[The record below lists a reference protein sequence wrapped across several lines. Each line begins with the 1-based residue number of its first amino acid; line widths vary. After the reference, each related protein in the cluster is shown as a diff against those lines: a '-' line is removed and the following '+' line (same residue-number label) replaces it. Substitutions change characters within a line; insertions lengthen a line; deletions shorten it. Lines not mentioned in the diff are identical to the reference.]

1 MLFLSS
7 RAYMRANIIEVFVF
21 LLSQVSQCSIQQVDI
36 LFVIDVCK
44 HLFAFVAC

>member
-1 MLFLSS
+1 MLSHSF
-7 RAYMRANIIEVFVF
+7 RAYMRAHIIEVFVF

-36 LFVIDVCK
+36 LFVIDVCE

>member
-7 RAYMRANIIEVFVF
+7 RAYMRAHTTEVFVF
-21 LLSQVSQCSIQQVDI
+21 LLSQVSQGSIQQIDI
-36 LFVIDVCK
+36 LFIIGVCK